1 MPNISPDSKPIHY
14 VCLLDALPQCDLP
27 IFYPAAAI
35 LDCWKRMVFWTGQQF
50 TIWICE
56 SSKQLVTKDGLSC
69 FAPTLWKSLSTTWA
83 YQHTVTLLIFLVKQE
98 QGKWFTKKQNRIH
111 EPQCRNGNY
120 VKTATQL
127 LSATPATLL
136 LYLLDWHAS
145 KVLHLPRKTQEWP
158 PSAKAWSGKK
168 TFRAKLP
175 PVLTV
180 PSWKSTISFVLYW
193 LLRSFLH
200 FFKMLPL
207 PRLLTLCRA
216 GGRKN
221 ANATSTHVTKRN
233 QKHAICEEIDVQ
245 HIRRITCLSQFASAA
260 QRWGLATSLRVTLPG
275 CGRSSNPGRTW
286 LQPPDIPRLCPKQ
299 LPGCLGRITAGC
311 LVLYSEVGVW
321 NRTCRKWKSTY
332 WLLFWDPY
340 HGLS

>member
-1 MPNISPDSKPIHY
+1 MWLADILSSCSYFGLLKENGFLNRPTIHHLDLWKLQATCNKRWFELLRSNTLKISFHHMSISAYSNP
-14 VCLLDALPQCDLP
+14 
-27 IFYPAAAI
+27 FN
-35 LDCWKRMVFWTGQQF
+35 
-50 TIWICE
+50 
-56 SSKQLVTKDGLSC
+56 LSC
-69 FAPTLWKSLSTTWA
+69 QTGARKMV
-83 YQHTVTLLIFLVKQE
+83 YK
-98 QGKWFTKKQNRIH
+98 KKQNRIH

>member
-1 MPNISPDSKPIHY
+1 MNGLPKKTESTNFNAETETTWKLPHSYSQ
-14 VCLLDALPQCDLP
+14 LLQLLYYSTYLIDTLLKYCTCHAKRKNDLP
-27 IFYPAAAI
+27 ARKLEVAKKHFARNFLQFWQFQAENGRFPAFY
-35 LDCWKRMVFWTGQQF
+35 TGF
-50 TIWICE
+50 CE
-56 SSKQLVTKDGLSC
+56 A
-69 FAPTLWKSLSTTWA
+69 FPTF
-83 YQHTVTLLIFLVKQE
+83 H
-98 QGKWFTKKQNRIH
+98 
-111 EPQCRNGNY
+111 
-120 VKTATQL
+120 
-127 LSATPATLL
+127 
-136 LYLLDWHAS
+136 
-145 KVLHLPRKTQEWP
+145 
-158 PSAKAWSGKK
+158 
-168 TFRAKLP
+168 
-175 PVLTV
+175 
-180 PSWKSTISFVLYW
+180 
-193 LLRSFLH
+193 
-200 FFKMLPL
+200 KMLPL

-275 CGRSSNPGRTW
+275 CGCSSNPGRTW

-321 NRTCRKWKSTY
+321 NRTCGKWKSTY